1 MDCQRNAAVIC
12 CCCCVL
18 LKCISLVSSFGASLM
33 LGAYAP
39 IDESDGS
46 GMNLMDLK
54 AREWSSVCLQV
65 RYLLII
71 RCVCCYQLLV

>member
-1 MDCQRNAAVIC
+1 
-12 CCCCVL
+12 
-18 LKCISLVSSFGASLM
+18 M

-54 AREWSSVCLQV
+54 ARKWSAACLQV
-65 RYLLII
+65 RALLKLDAFYIFFYFTSSLAFLNLI
-71 RCVCCYQLLV
+71 